1 MEVVVLEMVVEVVV
15 AGETVVLVELMM
27 VVEEVLIEMTMI
39 LMA

>member
-1 MEVVVLEMVVEVVV
+1 MVLEVMV

>member
-1 MEVVVLEMVVEVVV
+1 MVVEVMV